1 VGSRS
6 KIKIFAYIA
15 GFLDGDGS
23 LMMQIKNRPDTKTG
37 LRFML
42 TICFYQD
49 HRHDET
55 LYWIRKKLG
64 IGYIFKRNDG
74 ITELRINGYKQIK
87 KILNNLLPFIRIKKI
102 QSKSILRASNLLS
115 KKSWMNLTR
124 SDKKRLLEYLLI
136 VQKENYQSPKKK
148 TEKELKIILGLTP

>member
-1 VGSRS
+1 
-6 KIKIFAYIA
+6 
-15 GFLDGDGS
+15 
-23 LMMQIKNRPDTKTG
+23 
-37 LRFML
+37 ML